1 MPSIDDIAAE
11 YVERAAALDPCYAT
25 SAGIA
30 GHDHE
35 LADLGADGF
44 AGRAGLDRSTLAA
57 LDTAEAPDPREQ
69 VARAA
74 MRERLALAVE
84 CYDAGDTTSELNTIA
99 SWVQRAREV
108 FDLMPTEGEEAATN
122 IARRVAAVPRAYRQ
136 LSATLLDAAR
146 DGRCAARRQ
155 VEEVA
160 GQCAAWAKPGDSFYS
175 GLAGRL
181 TAVPDSLR
189 GELGVAAR
197 AATAATAEL
206 GAFLDRELMPL
217 AREKDACGPEV
228 YARASRYF
236 LGAAVDLQ
244 EAYAWSWEEIAR
256 LRAEMARVSN
266 LVRPGATVEEAA
278 AILDEDPA
286 RRIEG
291 RENFRA
297 WMQELADRT
306 ISQLHGTHFDIPEPA
321 HRIEA
326 MIAPADDGGIYYTEP
341 SEDWSRPG
349 RLWWSVPAGID
360 TFSTWKEVTTVY
372 HEGVPGH
379 HLQISQVRAE
389 QENLNRWQR
398 LMCWVS
404 GYSEGWAKYAERLM
418 GELGYMDDPGP
429 RFGMLYAQLTS
440 AAIAALDI
448 GVHLEL
454 EIPKG
459 AGWREGERWNAEIA
473 REFLR
478 AHSSWEEERL
488 GFELHRFLGWPG
500 QAPSYKLGERIWLQ
514 AREEAKARAGAAF
527 SLKDF
532 HSRALS
538 LGVMGLDPLREALAR
553 F

>member
-1 MPSIDDIAAE
+1 MRGLGFPAMPSIDTIAAE
-11 YVERAAALDPCYAT
+11 YVDRAAALDPFQAAL
-25 SAGIA
+25 AGID

-35 LADLGADGF
+35 VPDLSPDGF
-44 AGRAGLDRSTLAA
+44 AERAGLERATLTA
-57 LDTAEAPDPREQ
+57 LDAAEAPGHRDQ
-69 VARAA
+69 AARAA
-74 MRERLALAVE
+74 MQERLSLAVE
-84 CYDAGDTTSELNTIA
+84 RYDAGDTTSELNVIA
-99 SWVQRAREV
+99 SWVQDVREP
-108 FDLMPTEGEEAATN
+108 FALMPAEGGEAAAN
-122 IARRVAAVPRAYRQ
+122 VVRRMAAVPQAYRQ
-136 LSATLLDAAR
+136 LSQTLLGAAR
-146 DGRCAARRQ
+146 NGRPPARLQ

-160 GQCAAWAKPGDSFYS
+160 RQCAAWSSPENSFYS
-175 GLAGRL
+175 GLVQRL
-181 TAVPDSLR
+181 TGVPDALR
-189 GELGVAAR
+189 GELDAAAR
-197 AATAATAEL
+197 AATAATAGL
-206 GAFLDRELMPL
+206 GAFLSAELLPL
-217 AREKDACGPEV
+217 AREKDACGP
-228 YARASRYF
+228 
-236 LGAAVDLQ
+236 

-256 LRAEMARVSN
+256 LRAELARVSS
-266 LVRPGATVEEAA
+266 LIKPGATREEAV
-278 AILDEDPA
+278 AILDKDPA
-286 RRIEG
+286 RRIDG

-389 QENLNRWQR
+389 PENLNRWQR

-404 GYSEGWAKYAERLM
+404 GYSEGWARYAERLM
-418 GELGYMDDPGP
+418 GELGYLDDPGK
-429 RFGMLYAQLTS
+429 RFGMLCAQLRS

-459 AGWREGERWNAEIA
+459 TGWREGERWNAEIA

-488 GFELHRFLGWPG
+488 RFELHRFLGWPG

-532 HSRALS
+532 HSKALS

>member
-1 MPSIDDIAAE
+1 M
-11 YVERAAALDPCYAT
+11 
-25 SAGIA
+25 
-30 GHDHE
+30 
-35 LADLGADGF
+35 
-44 AGRAGLDRSTLAA
+44 
-57 LDTAEAPDPREQ
+57 
-69 VARAA
+69 
-74 MRERLALAVE
+74 
-84 CYDAGDTTSELNTIA
+84 
-99 SWVQRAREV
+99 
-108 FDLMPTEGEEAATN
+108 
-122 IARRVAAVPRAYRQ
+122 AAVPQAYRQ
-136 LSATLLDAAR
+136 LSQTLLGAAR
-146 DGRCAARRQ
+146 NGRPPARLQ

-160 GQCAAWAKPGDSFYS
+160 RQCAAWSDPENSFYS
-175 GLAGRL
+175 GLVRRL
-181 TAVPDSLR
+181 TGVPDALR
-189 GELGVAAR
+189 GELDAAAR
-197 AATAATAEL
+197 AATAATAGL
-206 GAFLDRELMPL
+206 GAFLSAELLPL

-228 YARASRYF
+228 YARAARSF
-236 LGAAVDLQ
+236 LGAAVDLD

-256 LRAEMARVSN
+256 LRAELARVSS
-266 LVRPGATVEEAA
+266 LIKPGATREEAV
-278 AILDEDPA
+278 AILDKDPA
-286 RRIEG
+286 RRIDG

-418 GELGYMDDPGP
+418 GELGYLDDPGP

-478 AHSSWEEERL
+478 AHSSWEEKRL
-488 GFELHRFLGWPG
+488 RFELHRFLGWPG

-532 HSRALS
+532 HSKALS
-538 LGVMGLDPLREALAR
+538 LGAMGLDPLREALAR

>member
-1 MPSIDDIAAE
+1 VASIDDIAAD

-25 SAGIA
+25 YAGIA

-35 LADLGADGF
+35 LADLGAGGF

-57 LDTAEAPDPREQ
+57 LDAAEAAEPCEQ

-84 CYDAGDTTSELNTIA
+84 CYDAGDTTSELSTLN
-99 SWVQRAREV
+99 SWVQRVREV
-108 FDLMPTEGEEAATN
+108 FDLMPTEGEEAAAT
-122 IARRVAAVPRAYRQ
+122 IARRMAAVPRAYRQ

-160 GQCAAWAKPGDSFYS
+160 GQCAAWARPGDSFYC

-206 GAFLDRELMPL
+206 GVFLGRELMPL
-217 AREKDACGPEV
+217 ARQKDACGPEV
-228 YARASRYF
+228 YARASRHF
-236 LGAAVDLQ
+236 LGADVDLR
-244 EAYAWSWEEIAR
+244 EAYAWSWEELAR
-256 LRAEMARVSN
+256 LRAEMARVSY
-266 LVRPGATVEEAA
+266 LVRPGATVEQAV

-286 RRIEG
+286 QRVEG

-297 WMQELADRT
+297 WMQELAERT
-306 ISQLHGTHFDIPEPA
+306 IAELHGKHFDIPQPA

-326 MIAPADDGGIYYTEP
+326 VIAPTNDGGISYTGP

-349 RLWWSVPAGID
+349 RMWWSVPDGIEA
-360 TFSTWKEVTTVY
+360 FATWKEVTVVY

-379 HLQISQVRAE
+379 HLQISHAMAE
-389 QENLNRWQR
+389 GSLNRWQR
-398 LMCWVS
+398 MSWVS
-404 GYSEGWAKYAERLM
+404 GHGEGWALYAERLM
-418 GELGYMDDPGP
+418 GELGYLDDPGAYL
-429 RFGMLYAQLTS
+429 GMLDSQQLLAAQV
-440 AAIAALDI
+440 ALDI

-454 EIPKG
+454 DVPRG
-459 AGWREGERWNAEIA
+459 TGWREGERWNAEIA
-473 REFLR
+473 WEFLR
-478 AHSSWEEERL
+478 AHSSWDERQLRSELRRCL
-488 GFELHRFLGWPG
+488 GLPG
-500 QAPSYKLGERIWLQ
+500 QAPSYKLGEQIWLQ
-514 AREEAKARAGAAF
+514 ARQDAMARAGGAF

-532 HSRALS
+532 HAKALS
-538 LGVMGLDPLREALAR
+538 LGAMGLDPLREELAR
-553 F
+553 I